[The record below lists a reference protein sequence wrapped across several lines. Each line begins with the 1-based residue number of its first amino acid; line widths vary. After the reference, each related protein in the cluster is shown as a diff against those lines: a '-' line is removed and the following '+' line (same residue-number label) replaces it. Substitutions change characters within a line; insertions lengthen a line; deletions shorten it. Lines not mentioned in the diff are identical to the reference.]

1 MKILYVTN
9 SFTPHVGGVAR
20 SVEAF
25 TAELR
30 KQGVDVHVV
39 APTYEGTP
47 ENEPNVLRVP
57 AVQNFNGSDFSVAY
71 PLTGL
76 VRTVVDDFKPDV
88 IHSHHPFVLGATA
101 FRIARATQTPLV
113 FTHHTMYEQYTHYV
127 PGDSPVLKRFAIQLA
142 TSYANLCQHV
152 IAPSESIRDVIQER
166 GVKTPVTVI
175 PTGVHCEKFAEGS
188 GSGFRK
194 IIGIPEDAFVVGH
207 VGRLAK
213 EKNLDFLSKAV
224 ASFLQAHPDAH
235 FLLVG
240 SGAHEDAVISCL
252 HDAGVDERVHWT
264 GALTGRFLVSA
275 YRAMDVF
282 AFASHSETQGMV
294 ITEAMAAGAPVVA
307 IDAPGVREVV
317 NSGVNGIMLEE
328 DSVEGFVEAL
338 HHFATTPAS
347 MASSKQGSLETA
359 DSYSIQNSTRKMI
372 SVYEKLIAEFPARH
386 SDAPG
391 AWERTMRMAETE
403 WDVIKEFAEAASHA
417 ISP

>member
-1 MKILYVTN
+1 VSIVKN
-9 SFTPHVGGVAR
+9 SQ
-20 SVEAF
+20 
-25 TAELR
+25 
-30 KQGVDVHVV
+30 KVV
-39 APTYEGTP
+39 AP
-47 ENEPNVLRVP
+47 
-57 AVQNFNGSDFSVAY
+57 
-71 PLTGL
+71 
-76 VRTVVDDFKPDV
+76 
-88 IHSHHPFVLGATA
+88 
-101 FRIARATQTPLV
+101 V
-113 FTHHTMYEQYTHYV
+113 F
-127 PGDSPVLKRFAIQLA
+127 
-142 TSYANLCQHV
+142 
-152 IAPSESIRDVIQER
+152 
-166 GVKTPVTVI
+166 
-175 PTGVHCEKFAEGS
+175 
-188 GSGFRK
+188 
-194 IIGIPEDAFVVGH
+194 GIPEDAFVVGH